1 MKTPI
6 ADFVNEYINSETERL
21 HMPGHKG
28 VGNIEKFDITEI
40 KGADYLHASSGI
52 IKESEDNAA
61 RLFGSEITLY
71 STEGSSTVIKAM
83 CYLSILITGKKRILA
98 MRNAHKSFLDAS
110 ALLDFDVDWIANKSF
125 DNLCSSD
132 IDYSD
137 LEEKLKNNDYAC
149 IYITSPDY
157 LGNMLD
163 LNKIAQIAKKY
174 NIITIADNAHG
185 AYLRFLNSKLHPLEC
200 GISMCADSAHKT
212 LPCFTG
218 GAYLHLNKNL
228 DENIYDNAKKAISI
242 FSSTS
247 PSYLIL
253 ESLDLCNRYLENA
266 KEKFK
271 TTIDKIE
278 LLKTKLAELNYTVV
292 LSDPF
297 KLTLK
302 MSDYGYTGFE
312 TADILRENKI
322 EPEYCDPDYVVLM
335 LTEFNGDCIFEK
347 LLNIF
352 SKLEKKET
360 LKRPSFTYAFPKR
373 VMSVREACMR
383 LSKEISVINACGKI
397 MGYGNIIC
405 PPAISIVN
413 PGEVIDENTIQILKY
428 YGYEKVNVL
437 TYEAEYKKEKQETK

>member
-253 ESLDLCNRYLENA
+253 ESLDLCNRFLENVE
-266 KEKFK
+266 EKLK
-271 TTIDKIE
+271 TTVNKVEILKIK
-278 LLKTKLAELNYTVV
+278 LKKLNYTVV
-292 LSDPF
+292 LSDPL
-297 KLTLK
+297 KLTIK
-302 MSDYGYTGFE
+302 ASDYGYTGFE
-312 TADILRENKI
+312 MADILRKNRI
-322 EPEYCDPDYVVLM
+322 EVEYSDPDYIVLM
-335 LTEFNGDCIFEK
+335 ITEYNGERIFDVLE
-347 LLNIF
+347 NEF
-352 SKLEKKET
+352 SRIKKKEALIGPT
-360 LKRPSFTYAFPKR
+360 FNYTFPNR
-373 VMSVREACMR
+373 AMSIREACMH
-383 LSKEISVINACGKI
+383 LSKEIFVDDANGKV

-405 PPAISIVN
+405 PPAISIVT

-437 TYEAEYKKEKQETK
+437 I